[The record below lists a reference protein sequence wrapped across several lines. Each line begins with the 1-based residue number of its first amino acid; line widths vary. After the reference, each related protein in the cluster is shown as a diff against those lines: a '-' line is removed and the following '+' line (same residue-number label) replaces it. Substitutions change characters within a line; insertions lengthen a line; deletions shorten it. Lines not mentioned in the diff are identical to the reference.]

1 MLVKGQALKGET
13 FFSKFQ
19 VPPQTCVLVNWI
31 DVNRTKVQELELGS
45 LKLFLICVVNE
56 NVQTKKVQVPS
67 KGCGETRKR
76 SQHLI
81 YPDQLG
87 HHQHQQRVVQR
98 VMLFSC

>member
-45 LKLFLICVVNE
+45 LKLFLMCVVNE
-56 NVQTKKVQVPS
+56 NVQVPS
-67 KGCGETRKR
+67 KGCGEMRKR
-76 SQHLI
+76 SQHISFILI
-81 YPDQLG
+81 NSVIIDINNLM
-87 HHQHQQRVVQR
+87 R